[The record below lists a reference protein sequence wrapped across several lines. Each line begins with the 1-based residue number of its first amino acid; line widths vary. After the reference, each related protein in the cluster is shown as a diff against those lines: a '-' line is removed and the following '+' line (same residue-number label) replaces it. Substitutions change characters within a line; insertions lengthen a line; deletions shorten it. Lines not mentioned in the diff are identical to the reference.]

1 MKKILAVLVVLAMVL
16 SLSAVAFAADQVD
29 VVKVT
34 ATADGTSNRLQFQ
47 TTIPTAAGDVVEIVL
62 NASGL
67 GVEVSNYCIR
77 DASAGKFDHDGAGA
91 ENEAGEAYSADGE
104 WVVVTATAKA
114 GSALALTINF
124 SEANHA
130 NGAYVEILSIKVG
143 DKTYA
148 PSEYVESVT
157 TFSSAPASLTAE
169 VVKVDAPVVGGG
181 NDVTDGGEEE
191 TEGVEDTGVVSVAV
205 VAVAAVVGGT
215 VVLKKREF

>member
-1 MKKILAVLVVLAMVL
+1 MKKILAVLVVLAMAL

-34 ATADGTSNRLQFQ
+34 ATADGASSRLQFQ
-47 TTIPTAAGDVVEIVL
+47 TTIPIEAGDKVEIVL
-62 NASGL
+62 NVKGL
-67 GVEVSNYCIR
+67 GVEVSNYCMR
-77 DASAGKFDHDGAGA
+77 DAASGKFDHDGAGA
-91 ENEAGEAYSADGE
+91 TSGAGEAYSVDGE
-104 WVVVTATAKA
+104 WVVISANATKA

-124 SEANHA
+124 NSETNHA

-143 DKTYA
+143 DRTYA
-148 PSEYVESVT
+148 PSEYVDSVT

-181 NDVTDGGEEE
+181 EEE
-191 TEGVEDTGVVSVAV
+191 TEDVTEGVEETGVVSVAI
-205 VAVAAVVGGT
+205 VAVVAVVGGA